1 MKKHTFAA
9 LQDTINR
16 MKSEPEYR
24 VEQVNGEWIE
34 GPMKWVVLVFGPNH
48 QAKGL
53 DQLLQEEY
61 KNLNIIIILVTNN
74 RQTHRNEVMNSG
86 QPLPALW
93 HNQSNVSSGLQGA
106 RMQSIKPTGVGNAL
120 GDGQRASKDAQRTT
134 KQPTG
139 KPNQLNVNP
148 NEADNYQQHLNSLCK
163 RTPEGYLI
171 TLEQRQFEGKENLL
185 DGATEQKT
193 KAKKVN
199 VGGGIRNYLKEKK
212 DNTTRRSRQ

>member
-1 MKKHTFAA
+1 
-9 LQDTINR
+9 
-16 MKSEPEYR
+16 
-24 VEQVNGEWIE
+24 
-34 GPMKWVVLVFGPNH
+34 MKWIVLIFGPNH
-48 QAKGL
+48 QAKDL
-53 DQLLQEEY
+53 NQLLQEEY

-106 RMQSIKPTGVGNAL
+106 KMQSIKQSGYNVF
-120 GDGQRASKDAQRTT
+120 GDGKGKDTATQKIN
-134 KQPTG
+134 KQQTG
-139 KPNQLNVNP
+139 KNNQLNVNP
-148 NEADNYQQHLNSLCK
+148 NEADNQQQHLNQLCK

-185 DGATEQKT
+185 DGGAEQKS

-199 VGGGIRNYLKEKK
+199 ISGGIRSYLKDKK
-212 DNTTRRSRQ
+212 DNTTQQKPAVIAKEVEKVFQKVCQSMELFKTDNIPIVTEFLEF